1 MVGFAAGPEEKDTL
15 RAGVSVS
22 IGGVP
27 TVGCG
32 EQVSVEPNSLC

>member
-15 RAGVSVS
+15 RAGVGVS
-22 IGGVP
+22 ISGVP